1 MSKKRLNMKLN
12 KKNASRLKQNA
23 GWCKVL
29 LMVVIVGLSSANVVA
44 QDQAQ
49 TYTANYKD
57 ANVLEVIK
65 AVQEAT
71 GKLMVVDPRVKG
83 QITVLSSKPL
93 TLDEYYNLFLATL
106 NTLGFT
112 AIENGNIVSIIPNK
126 EARSSPLPF
135 ITKTEEEGSSKYVQE
150 IFKLDN
156 VSAAQVLPS
165 IRPLVSQGGQS
176 HMAAF
181 PASNVIIMVDTV
193 ANVERI
199 RGLLSQIDQAAIPE
213 TEMIPLEHAEA
224 EEMVKMLE
232 QIERNTDPANKTV
245 GTKLQV
251 IADKRTNSILV
262 TGEPRQRARI
272 KNLIRRVDQP
282 QEQSGNAR
290 VIYLEY
296 ADAEQVAKVL
306 TSVVQNMAKLN
317 PEDKASNQT
326 AAIEAEKDTNALII
340 TADLETINSLLSV
353 IERLDIQRAQV
364 LVEAII
370 VEVNDNFGKSL
381 GVQWLYRNDSGGF
394 VSNFKEGNNAAVV
407 GAIAEGSLN
416 EDSEEALTTLAGA
429 LAGVAGQTIGL
440 GKLTDTYDILGMID
454 LLQGTTGT
462 NILSTPNLLTTDN
475 HTAKIT
481 VGEAVPFV
489 TGSFTSTGDGS
500 NPQSPFQTIDR
511 ENVGTILEVTPH
523 VNEGDRVAL
532 DIVQEVSSI
541 SQKVGAAGTITNERK
556 IETRVT
562 VRDGETIVLGGLIKD
577 NVLQRETR
585 VPLLGSIPVLGHLFR
600 SRSNTTE
607 KTNLLIFI
615 KPTIIRDDTTM
626 RGATGEKYKYIR
638 DQQLKQ
644 RGISSL
650 LLDSD
655 DLPLLPEWEEAIKT
669 LDEKQKLKEKET
681 KALEG
686 EKE

>member
-1 MSKKRLNMKLN
+1 MSKKFFKKIKLN
-12 KKNASRLKQNA
+12 ALGQNSKL
-23 GWCKVL
+23 CKALFVAAA
-29 LMVVIVGLSSANVVA
+29 ISLSSVNLVA
-44 QDQAQ
+44 QEQ

-83 QITVLSSKPL
+83 QITVLSSEPL
-93 TLDEYYNLFLATL
+93 TLDEYYNLFLSTL

-112 AIENGNIVSIIPNK
+112 AIENGNIVSIVPNK

-135 ITKTEEEGSSKYVQE
+135 LAKESQGSSKYVQE

-165 IRPLVSQGGQS
+165 IRPLISQGGQS

-199 RGLLSQIDQAAIPE
+199 RSLLNQIDQAAIPE

-224 EEMVKMLE
+224 EEMVRMLE
-232 QIERNTDPANKTV
+232 QIERNADPANKTA

-251 IADKRTNSILV
+251 IADKRTNSILI
-262 TGEPRQRARI
+262 TGEPRQRTRV

-282 QEQSGNAR
+282 QKQSGNAR

-317 PEDKASNQT
+317 PDEKAANQM
-326 AAIEAEKDTNALII
+326 AAIEAEKDTNSLII
-340 TADLETINSLLSV
+340 TADLETISSLLSV
-353 IERLDIQRAQV
+353 VERLDIQRAQV

-381 GVQWLYRNDSGGF
+381 GVQWLYRNDEGGF
-394 VSNFKEGNNAAVV
+394 VSNFKEGNNATAV
-407 GAIAEGSLN
+407 GAIAQGALE

-440 GKLTDTYDILGMID
+440 GKLTDSYDILAMID

-489 TGSFTSTGDGS
+489 TGSFTSTGDSS
-500 NPQSPFQTIDR
+500 NPQNPFQTIDR

-523 VNEGDRVAL
+523 VNEGDKVAL
-532 DIVQEVSSI
+532 DIIQEVSSI
-541 SQKVGAAGTITNERK
+541 SQKVGAAGIITNERK

-562 VRDGETIVLGGLIKD
+562 VKDGETIVLGGLIKD

-585 VPLLGSIPVLGHLFR
+585 VPVLGSIPVLGHLFR

-615 KPTIIRDDTTM
+615 RPTIIRDDATM

-638 DQQLKQ
+638 EQQLKQ

-650 LLDSD
+650 LLNSD
-655 DLPLLPEWEEAIKT
+655 DLPLLPDWDEQTEA
-669 LDEKQKLKEKET
+669 LDERQRNK
-681 KALEG
+681 KASVESAPAKG
-686 EKE
+686 EKQ